1 MIHAVSIDFNSIRPQ
16 FNSPKNM
23 IEHIRH
29 VGIVVSNLEES
40 LRFYTQKMGF
50 VVSKRMDESGSF
62 IDKILGFGNLKV
74 TTVKMTLNEGQMIE
88 LLDFKSHK
96 TKPGPRSIND
106 IGPTHIAFTVSSV
119 DDIYEEFSR
128 DGVEFISTPVISP
141 DGYAKVAF
149 CKAPEGTYIE
159 LVELLK

>member
-1 MIHAVSIDFNSIRPQ
+1 MIHAVSIDFNSIRLQ

-29 VGIVVSNLEES
+29 VGIVVSDLEES
-40 LRFYTQKMGF
+40 LRFYTQKMQF

-62 IDKILGFGNLKV
+62 IDKILGCENLKV

-96 TKPGPRSIND
+96 TQPGSQSIND
-106 IGPTHIAFTVSSV
+106 IGPTHLAFTVSNV

-128 DGVEFISTPVISP
+128 DGVEFISTPAISP